1 MASYFISHPE
11 VVVDPSL
18 PIEQWGLSPA
28 GVQRAELIVSRCW
41 DQGVVQ
47 IASSTE
53 TKAIE
58 TANVLAAAVGMP
70 VLRVAALGEN
80 DRSATGFLPPAEF
93 ELVADEFFANPD
105 VRVRGWESA
114 RHAQNR
120 IVAAVQA
127 LTIDPIRHTA
137 IIAHGG
143 VGTLLYCHLTGQP
156 ISRKY
161 DQPGQG
167 SWFEFDPS
175 TWTAQHAWRRIT

>member
-11 VVVDPSL
+11 VVIDPFL

-28 GVQRAELIVSRCW
+28 GVQRAELIVARCW

-58 TANVLAAAVGMP
+58 TADILAAAVGMP
-70 VLRVAALGEN
+70 VLHVAALGEN

-93 ELVADEFFANPD
+93 EMVADEFFANP
-105 VRVRGWESA
+105 
-114 RHAQNR
+114 
-120 IVAAVQA
+120 
-127 LTIDPIRHTA
+127 
-137 IIAHGG
+137 
-143 VGTLLYCHLTGQP
+143 
-156 ISRKY
+156 

-167 SWFEFDPS
+167 SWFEFDPA